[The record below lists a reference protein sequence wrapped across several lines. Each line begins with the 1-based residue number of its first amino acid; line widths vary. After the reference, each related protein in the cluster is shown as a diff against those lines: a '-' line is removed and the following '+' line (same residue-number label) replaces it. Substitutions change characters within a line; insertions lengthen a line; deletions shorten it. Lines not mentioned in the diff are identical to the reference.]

1 MSTNNIVNP
10 PLQLF
15 FMNNTA
21 ITLIIIVL
29 LFLKKSQLPNGLLG
43 SRCVINILS
52 LSQDMN

>member
-29 LFLKKSQLPNGLLG
+29 LFLKKSQLPMASWVLDVLLI
-43 SRCVINILS
+43 S
-52 LSQDMN
+52 